1 MKGLDTTE
9 KLKEL
14 YERAAPR
21 HDPDGFRL
29 YFAAQEVTGIKR
41 LWEEFPYEDACG
53 CFAFADGRQLLRYL
67 TAARF
72 GAVSWEI
79 VPGTTYERAV
89 LREVDT
95 STPEYRAFEKRI
107 YETALER
114 MGFRKLLDRPAG
126 KGQAG
131 PEKENV
137 VQTNCKRGGRDR

>member
-1 MKGLDTTE
+1 MPDTAE
-9 KLKEL
+9 NFRQV
-14 YERAAPR
+14 YERAAPQ
-21 HDPDGFRL
+21 HDPEGFQL
-29 YFAAQEVTGIKR
+29 FFAAQEVTGIRR

-53 CFAFADGRQLLRYL
+53 CFEFADGRQLLRYL

-95 STPEYRAFEKRI
+95 STPEYRAFEKQI
-107 YETALER
+107 YETALRR
-114 MGFRKLLDRPAG
+114 MGLQNLLDRPAG

-131 PEKENV
+131 PEKKNTV
-137 VQTNCKRGGRDR
+137 HADCKRGGRYR

>member
-1 MKGLDTTE
+1 MKGLDTVE

-53 CFAFADGRQLLRYL
+53 RFVAADGHELLRYL
-67 TAARF
+67 TAAYF
-72 GAVSWEI
+72 KAVSWEI

-95 STPEYRAFEKRI
+95 STPEYRAFEKQI
-107 YETALER
+107 YETALRR
-114 MGFRKLLDRPAG
+114 MGLQKLLDRPAG

-131 PEKENV
+131 LEKKNTV
-137 VQTNCKRGGRDR
+137 HADCKRGGRDR